1 MPNAAPPAPNQR
13 QAELLAGMEK
23 KLKVVWEEA
32 SDAMAF
38 IDDEG
43 FLDCNDA
50 ARDLFG
56 FVSSEAYLGAPLHH
70 FAPATQCDGSS
81 SREFLAREWGRAF
94 ESGRSRCECLLQR
107 PDGSQF
113 VADLV
118 MTSIS
123 MGAGNILH
131 LVFRDITLRWQ
142 REQALREAERTA
154 ADSLFQAANFDPL
167 TGLANRRHLS
177 QQIHQVIAGAES
189 GPSGIAL
196 LCLDIRNFHS
206 INNALGHDIGDLLL
220 QTVAERLQRLAR
232 EGDVVA
238 RLGGNEF
245 AILLQG
251 ERAALALTV
260 THQAIAE
267 LTRTILLNGRLVSI
281 APAIGISRWPEDAY
295 HAESLIEHAGTA
307 LYAAKSCNQSYRQY
321 APAMRADALARVE
334 MESHLRNGLE
344 LGEFFL
350 HYQPQIEFG
359 SGRIVGMEALVRWQH
374 PRLGLIPPGQFI
386 PLAEQTGLIIPLGE
400 WITREACRQTQ
411 AWIAAGLPA
420 LRVAV
425 NLSGVQF
432 NSRSLIPGIERA
444 LADSGLAPDCLEL
457 ELTESSLME
466 SSENTVATLS
476 ALRAMGARLAIDD
489 FGTGYSSLAYLR
501 SFPLDRLKLDRSFVN
516 NIESNPDDLAIAR
529 AIISLGHSLR
539 LDVVA
544 EGIEESGQFA
554 VLADLGCDIAQGF
567 LFSRPVPAGDLEGL
581 LHRTT
586 HLALPE
592 RT

>member
-1 MPNAAPPAPNQR
+1 MSDAAPFPALSQH

-38 IDDEG
+38 VDDEG
-43 FLDCNDA
+43 LLDCNDA

-56 FVSSEAYLGAPLHH
+56 FTSSDVYLGAPLHH
-70 FAPATQCDGSS
+70 FAPPTQCDGSS

-118 MTSIS
+118 MTSIG

-131 LVFRDITLRWQ
+131 LVFRDITRRWQ
-142 REQALREAERTA
+142 REQALHEAQRAA

-167 TGLANRRHLS
+167 TGLPNRRHLS
-177 QQIHQVIAGAES
+177 QQAHQAIGTAEQS
-189 GPSGIAL
+189 QQGVAL

-206 INNALGHDIGDLLL
+206 INNALGHDIGDQLL

-232 EGDVVA
+232 TGDVVA

-251 ERAALALTV
+251 ERASLAMTV
-260 THQAIAE
+260 THQAITE

-307 LYAAKSCNQSYRQY
+307 LYAAKSGNLAYRQY

-350 HYQPQIEFG
+350 HYQPQIEFA
-359 SGRIVGMEALVRWQH
+359 SGRIIGTEALVRWQH
-374 PRLGLIPPGQFI
+374 PPPRPDFPEPVHSPGRAERADHRPRRVDHPGSLPPDPAIDRRRSAGPPGGGE
-386 PLAEQTGLIIPLGE
+386 PLRRPVQCPL
-400 WITREACRQTQ
+400 
-411 AWIAAGLPA
+411 P
-420 LRVAV
+420 
-425 NLSGVQF
+425 
-432 NSRSLIPGIERA
+432 
-444 LADSGLAPDCLEL
+444 
-457 ELTESSLME
+457 
-466 SSENTVATLS
+466 
-476 ALRAMGARLAIDD
+476 GAR
-489 FGTGYSSLAYLR
+489 
-501 SFPLDRLKLDRSFVN
+501 
-516 NIESNPDDLAIAR
+516 
-529 AIISLGHSLR
+529 
-539 LDVVA
+539 
-544 EGIEESGQFA
+544 
-554 VLADLGCDIAQGF
+554 
-567 LFSRPVPAGDLEGL
+567 
-581 LHRTT
+581 HRTGPGRFRP
-586 HLALPE
+586 APRLP
-592 RT
+592 RTGTDRKQPDGILGKHRGHPVGPARHGPSPGH